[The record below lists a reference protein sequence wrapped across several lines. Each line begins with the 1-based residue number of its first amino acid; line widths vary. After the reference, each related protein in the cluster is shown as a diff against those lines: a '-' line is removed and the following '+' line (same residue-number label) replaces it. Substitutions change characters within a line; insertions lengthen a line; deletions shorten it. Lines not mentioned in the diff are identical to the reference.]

1 MHIFDHGKSQLDYK
15 YWFGGRLLDSKLLV
29 QSETANKPSIA
40 EQYDCHL
47 VTPGPIE
54 KQLLFLSP
62 YITSGKLP
70 AILRRL
76 AALGVT
82 LLNI

>member
-15 YWFGGRLLDSKLLV
+15 FWFGGRLLDGKLFV
-29 QSETANKPSIA
+29 QSETASKLSTA
-40 EQYDCHL
+40 EQYDSHF

-62 YITSGKLP
+62 YITSRKLS

>member
-15 YWFGGRLLDSKLLV
+15 FWFGGRLLHSKLFV
-29 QSETANKPSIA
+29 QSETTKLSIS
-40 EQYDCHL
+40 EQYDVHL
-47 VTPGPIE
+47 VTPGPME

-70 AILRRL
+70 AIVRRL